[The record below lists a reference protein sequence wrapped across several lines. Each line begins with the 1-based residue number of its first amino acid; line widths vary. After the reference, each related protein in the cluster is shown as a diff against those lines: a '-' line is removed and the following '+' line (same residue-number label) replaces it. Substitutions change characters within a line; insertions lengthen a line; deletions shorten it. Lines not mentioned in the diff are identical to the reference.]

1 MQTWKILSITALAL
15 LGVCLLC
22 GLAKMAMKGDKA
34 KQSCDKICILSLI
47 VALVLLGYS
56 QFLKEENNIFIRM
69 GFVPCRKGR
78 TRCYSRYPKWKE
90 NNKHQFRIIIREL
103 MKAGKHPFLSGGS
116 LLGYARQG
124 DLLDNDDDMSFGL
137 FDEEYDDELYKII
150 KKLGYKLH
158 THQSNKGKCL
168 TINKGH
174 KSNNTDIEIDIDSW
188 FRRNNKYYFFTK
200 FREGGEQYKITPF
213 KLVLKNIW
221 GVNMYI
227 PDCYKRVLR
236 ELYGNWEEP
245 NPLFKYPDDSP
256 SYVKDGIVKPQSED
270 PFPTILKNMN
280 K

>member
-1 MQTWKILSITALAL
+1 MKTLKILSITALAL

-78 TRCYSRYPKWKE
+78 NRCYGMYPKWKE

-150 KKLGYKLH
+150 KKLGYNLH
-158 THQSNKGKCL
+158 THQTNKGKQL
-168 TINKGH
+168 TINKGNKH
-174 KSNNTDIEIDIDSW
+174 NNTDIEIDIDSW
-188 FRRNNKYYFFTK
+188 FRRNNMYYFFTK
-200 FREGGEQYKITPF
+200 FTKDGEQFKITPF
-213 KLVLKNIW
+213 KLVFKKIW
-221 GVNMYI
+221 GMNIYI
-227 PDCYKRVLR
+227 PDNYERVL
-236 ELYGNWEEP
+236 EEQYGNWKYP
-245 NPLFKYPDDSP
+245 NPEFSYLSDSP
-256 SYVKDGIVKPQSED
+256 SYIKDGIVKPESED
-270 PFPTILKNMN
+270 PFPNILKNMN
-280 K
+280 N